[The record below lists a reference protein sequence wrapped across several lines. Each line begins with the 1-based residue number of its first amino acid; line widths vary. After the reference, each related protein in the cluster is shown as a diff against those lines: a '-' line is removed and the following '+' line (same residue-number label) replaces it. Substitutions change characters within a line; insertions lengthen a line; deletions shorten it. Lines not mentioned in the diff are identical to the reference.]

1 MPFPNQFTTTPSGHL
16 MLGGCDAL
24 ALTRKYGTPLIVYDV
39 DQIKAAVSQ
48 FTQTLTASGLA
59 HAVCYA
65 SKAFSCI
72 AIYQLMARLGC
83 HVDVV
88 SGGELYT
95 ALQAHFPPE
104 RISFHGNNK
113 TKAELEFAVASH
125 VGSIIIDNFHEIN
138 LLKQVLIGNNAT
150 VNVMLR
156 VTPGVEA
163 HTHRYITTGQTD
175 SKFGFDLAS
184 GQATTALQRVLACS
198 RMNFIGVHAHIGS
211 QIFVPDGFVAAVDR
225 LCALITQWK
234 RNFAVIPAILNIG
247 GGFGV
252 QYTEDDHPVPLKTML
267 TTITTTVKRAFDQA
281 HLPLP
286 ALWVEPGR
294 SLVGPAGTTL
304 YTVGSEK
311 HVPGRLP
318 YVAIDGGMGDNIR
331 PALYNARYTAVNAAC
346 PTAPATQHVRLVGK
360 YCESGDVLVDDL
372 RIAPVAAGD
381 IVAVPVTGAYGYSMA
396 SNYNRNCRP
405 AVVFAQRGR
414 AQLVIQRESYAQLVT
429 NDLPY
434 EGSNE

>member
-1 MPFPNQFTTTPSGHL
+1 MSFSHQFATTPTGHL

-24 ALTRKYGTPLIVYDV
+24 TLARKYGTPLIVYDV
-39 DQIKAAVSQ
+39 DQLKAAVSQ
-48 FTQTLTASGLA
+48 FTQTLAASELTS
-59 HAVCYA
+59 AVCYA

-104 RISFHGNNK
+104 RICFHGNNK
-113 TKAELEFAVASH
+113 TKAELEFAITKH
-125 VGSIIIDNFHEIN
+125 VGTIVIDNFHEIN
-138 LLKQVLIGNNAT
+138 LLKQVLTNQNAT

-156 VTPGVEA
+156 VTPGVQA
-163 HTHRYITTGQTD
+163 HTHRYITTGQID

-184 GQATTALQRVLACS
+184 GQATTALQWILACP

-211 QIFVPDGFVAAVDR
+211 QIFVPDGFVTEINR
-225 LCALITQWK
+225 LCTLIAQWA
-234 RNFAVIPAILNIG
+234 RNFAVIPAVLDIG
-247 GGFGV
+247 GGFGI
-252 QYTEDDHPVPLKTML
+252 QYTNDEHPVPVKTIL
-267 TTITTTVKRAFDQA
+267 QTITTTVKQSFKQA

-294 SLVGPAGTTL
+294 AIVGPAGTTL

-311 HVPGRLP
+311 HLPGRLP
-318 YVAIDGGMGDNIR
+318 YVAVDGGMGDNIR
-331 PALYNARYTAVNAAC
+331 PALYDAHYTALNAAC
-346 PTAPATQHVRLVGK
+346 PTAPAINRIRLVGK

-372 RIAPVAAGD
+372 RIAPLSAGD
-381 IVAVPVTGAYGYSMA
+381 IVAIPVTGAYGYSMA

-405 AVVFAQRGR
+405 AVVFAQRGHS
-414 AQLVIQRESYAQLVT
+414 QLVIRRESYSQLVI

-434 EGSNE
+434 EGSN